1 MHRDGEGFVEDDARA
16 SQLIVGLNGVARVS
30 DGEPGQVMQCHVVSS
45 FLSHLARLGLMLL
58 LALMPVV
65 LRAPCAA
72 PSPRRRPAAVP
83 AVLRLAGPGAAGA
96 PCHYG
101 PPVAEGSP

>member
-72 PSPRRRPAAVP
+72 PSPRRRPAARLPVP
-83 AVLRLAGPGAAGA
+83 PLACPRA
-96 PCHYG
+96 PRAPSH
-101 PPVAEGSP
+101 